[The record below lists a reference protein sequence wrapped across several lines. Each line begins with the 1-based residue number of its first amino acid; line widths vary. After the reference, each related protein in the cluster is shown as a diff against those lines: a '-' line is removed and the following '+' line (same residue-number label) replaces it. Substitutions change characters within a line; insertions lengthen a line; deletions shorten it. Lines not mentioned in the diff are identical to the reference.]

1 MSARVTAFVVWALV
15 GATAVL
21 WALRLAARPLPLPAY
36 AVTAAND
43 VLPTGG
49 DLARLLGAP
58 PEPADPQM
66 AAAPA
71 LASRI
76 RLVGVMAPPAGR
88 QSDAGLALLAIDGKP
103 ARAFRPGASVE
114 GDLVLQS
121 VGLRT
126 AAIGPL
132 KGAALLTLE
141 VPRLPTAATGTLPP
155 PGAVPG
161 LPGAVVAPP
170 PPMLPVIPNAGLPP
184 AIETEDPAQVPMQV
198 PMPVPPPP
206 TQRPRAVQ

>member
-1 MSARVTAFVVWALV
+1 MLARVTAFVVWALV

-21 WALRLAARPLPLPAY
+21 WTLRLAARPLPLPGH

-43 VLPTGG
+43 VLPVGG

-58 PEPADPQM
+58 PEADPQV

-71 LASRI
+71 LASRF

-126 AAIGPL
+126 AAIGPAR
-132 KGAALLTLE
+132 GAPVLTLE
-141 VPRLPTAATGTLPP
+141 IPRLPAAATGTLPP
-155 PGAVPG
+155 PGGAPG
-161 LPGAVVAPP
+161 LPGAMVAPPPP
-170 PPMLPVIPNAGLPP
+170 PPMLPVVPNAGLPP
-184 AIETEDPAQVPMQV
+184 VIETEDAAQV
-198 PMPVPPPP
+198 PMPVAPPPP
-206 TQRPRAVQ
+206 TTTQRPRAVQ